1 MENCETCALNNAK
14 KKPVAKGGYTRATR
28 TLDMVHTDILGSMT
42 RYQLMVIDMLL
53 VLWTGFLDIQ

>member
-1 MENCETCALNNAK
+1 MKNCETCALNNAK

-28 TLDMVHTDILGSMT
+28 TLDMVRTDILGSMT

-53 VLWTGFLDIQ
+53 VLL